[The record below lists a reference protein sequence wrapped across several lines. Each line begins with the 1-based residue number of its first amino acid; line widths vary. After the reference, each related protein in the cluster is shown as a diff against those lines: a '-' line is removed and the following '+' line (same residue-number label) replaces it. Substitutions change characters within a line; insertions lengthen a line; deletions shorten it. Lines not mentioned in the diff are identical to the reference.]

1 MRGSMGEEQDDS
13 SQLIDWGGDLLAGLA
28 AAQMAIAHPGLAG
41 LYEGAMIGSTLALSF
56 RNIVP
61 LFFGRAMARREQ
73 ERVGTVSV
81 LTAIA
86 IRKRLG
92 NGERLRED
100 GFFDRDATDR
110 SKADEIAEAVLISAQ
125 REHEER
131 KLPYL
136 ANLLASVA
144 FDRTTDAA
152 MANYAVKVA
161 SSLSYRQFCVLSLAL
176 NPAGAGLIQPARLG
190 VQQSAAP
197 QVWTLRMEIFDLYEQ
212 RRLIGFSRGPITEP
226 LDMPLEQLALIGL
239 GSRLHSAMGLGGI
252 PSQDV
257 AAIAALLR

>member
-1 MRGSMGEEQDDS
+1 MERKRCDFACAAQPPHGSMRGSMGEEKDDS

-92 NGERLRED
+92 DHERLPGGR
-100 GFFDRDATDR
+100 
-110 SKADEIAEAVLISAQ
+110 
-125 REHEER
+125 
-131 KLPYL
+131 
-136 ANLLASVA
+136 
-144 FDRTTDAA
+144 
-152 MANYAVKVA
+152 
-161 SSLSYRQFCVLSLAL
+161 
-176 NPAGAGLIQPARLG
+176 RL
-190 VQQSAAP
+190 SAARHRP
-197 QVWTLRMEIFDLYEQ
+197 LRGRFD
-212 RRLIGFSRGPITEP
+212 S
-226 LDMPLEQLALIGL
+226 L
-239 GSRLHSAMGLGGI
+239 GR
-252 PSQDV
+252 PP
-257 AAIAALLR
+257 